1 MCKENKFVDKYS
13 TITNTAIFNIS
24 SLILTRIQKV
34 VLGLGT
40 KYIPYPKSDFRDHIL
55 KMTDSIS
62 TFKRQIRLA
71 SFFGHSPYIPSS
83 IPKIENKELWHAPK
97 MKNFDEPLEL
107 YINKCRII
115 QIKYFESSK
124 SFFHDSD
131 QLLLN
136 TLNRLFKDT
145 HITIKPADKNL
156 GLVIMNTTDY
166 KISCLQ
172 HLNDVNTYTIIHNY
186 DKNVIYDRLITI
198 LKRHKQYDV
207 RTVLTPIAKSL
218 LQLRNHSSLRI
229 APFSTLPK
237 IHKSITPPIPGR
249 PIVSSNSTLTYHA
262 SVYLDK
268 ELQPTLRKLKTV
280 CTSGRSIILH
290 MESFKAPLG
299 STILCA
305 DVTSLYPNI
314 PIDVGITTVRKVL
327 KDLNCF
333 TTEHLDFL
341 MDLLHWVLTENYCTF
356 DKTIYHQIK
365 GTAMGTPT
373 AVSYSNIFLYG
384 IESPILLKY
393 GHSYYIRYI
402 DDVFSIFHTREL
414 AELFIRE
421 FNSIIPSIKF
431 EAVTN
436 GESGV
441 MLDLELKL
449 IPNQNN
455 SHLVISHTIYQKERN
470 IYQYIPIMSEHSPHI
485 FKNFVLQE
493 LQRYRLA
500 CTTDIEYNKICSSFL
515 LRLTA
520 RGYPED
526 IFHTA
531 LKKVPSRTILMELL
545 YLQFYPLFPT
555 TKNKERMPILILDI
569 PRTLPKVSWQQLF
582 TIPPD
587 VYNTRSYQGAYNSSK
602 IIIGK
607 KNSRTIGQH
616 LIRSLYR
623 TPT

>member
-1 MCKENKFVDKYS
+1 
-13 TITNTAIFNIS
+13 
-24 SLILTRIQKV
+24 
-34 VLGLGT
+34 
-40 KYIPYPKSDFRDHIL
+40 
-55 KMTDSIS
+55 MTDSIS
-62 TFKRQIRLA
+62 TYYRRIRLA

-83 IPKIENKELWHAPK
+83 IPKIENKELWSAPR
-97 MKNFDEPLEL
+97 MNNFDEPLKM
-107 YINKCRII
+107 YIEKCRQN
-115 QIKYFESSK
+115 QINYFVHSR

-136 TLNRLFKDT
+136 TLNRLFKNT
-145 HITIKPADKNL
+145 HIIIKPADKNL

-186 DKNVIYDRLITI
+186 DKDEIYDRLITI
-198 LKRHKQYDV
+198 LRRHKQYEA

-218 LQLRNHSSLRI
+218 LQLQNQSSLRI
-229 APFSTLPK
+229 APFYTLPK

-262 SVYLDK
+262 SVYLDR
-268 ELQPTLRKLKTV
+268 ELQPILKKLRTV
-280 CTSGRSIILH
+280 CTSSRSIILQ

-314 PIDVGITTVRKVL
+314 PIDIGITTVRKVL
-327 KDLNCF
+327 QDLKCF
-333 TTEHLDFL
+333 TTEHLNFL
-341 MDLLHWVLTENYCTF
+341 MDILHWVLTENYCIF
-356 DKTIYHQIK
+356 DGTIYHQIK

-393 GHSYYIRYI
+393 GHSYYTRYI

-449 IPNQNN
+449 APNQDNLN
-455 SHLVISHTIYQKERN
+455 LVISHTIYQKERN

-485 FKNFVLQE
+485 FKNFVFQE

-500 CTTDIEYNKICSSFL
+500 CTSDIEYNKICSSFL
-515 LRLTA
+515 QRLTA
-520 RGYPED
+520 RGYPEE
-526 IFHTA
+526 IFSTA
-531 LKKVPSRTILMELL
+531 LRKVPSRIILMELL
-545 YLQFYPLFPT
+545 YLQFYPLFPANN
-555 TKNKERMPILILDI
+555 NKKGRPILVLDV
-569 PRTLPKVSWQQLF
+569 PRTLPKVSWQKLF
-582 TIPPD
+582 EIPPE
-587 VYNTRSYQGAYNSSK
+587 VYNTRLYQGAYNSSK
-602 IIIGK
+602 ITIGK
-607 KNSRTIGQH
+607 KNPKTIGQH

-623 TPT
+623 KPI